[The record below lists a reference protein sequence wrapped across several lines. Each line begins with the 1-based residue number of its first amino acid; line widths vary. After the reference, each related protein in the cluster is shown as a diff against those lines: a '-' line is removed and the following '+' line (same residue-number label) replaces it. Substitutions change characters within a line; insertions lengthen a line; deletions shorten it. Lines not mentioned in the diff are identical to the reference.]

1 MFLELSR
8 NEQVTSPVLNVN
20 TCSISTIS
28 TCYHAS
34 KLQEYFLYNCVVFS
48 MSQVILIRLVTQ

>member
-8 NEQVTSPVLNVN
+8 NEQVTTVLNVN

-34 KLQEYFLYNCVVFS
+34 KLQEHFLYNCVVFS
-48 MSQVILIRLVTQ
+48 VSQVILIRLVTQ